1 MIELVNKKSNV
12 NLATPT
18 IVVKEGGSGD
28 LSNYY
33 TKSEVDALIPD
44 VSGFALKSEIPSIE
58 GLASEAY
65 VDEKIAAIPEVD
77 LSGYALKT
85 EIPDVSGFITE
96 IPAEYVTE
104 DELNAKGYLT
114 EHQSLDGY
122 AKVTDIPDVSG
133 YALKT
138 EIPDVSRFITE
149 IPTEYVTESELNAK
163 DYATKAEIPDV
174 SEFITQIPAEY
185 VTDSEL
191 AAKGYLTEHQSLDGY
206 AKITDIP
213 DVSAYQTEAQV
224 IALIQANMPAS
235 GDEVSY

>member
-58 GLASEAY
+58 GLASETY
-65 VDEKIAAIPEVD
+65 VNEKIAAIPEVD
-77 LSGYALKT
+77 LSGYALKSEIPDVSGFITDSEVDTKISTAVSSAEERVDFKLGSYALKT

-96 IPAEYVTE
+96 IPA
-104 DELNAKGYLT
+104 
-114 EHQSLDGY
+114 
-122 AKVTDIPDVSG
+122 
-133 YALKT
+133 
-138 EIPDVSRFITE
+138 
-149 IPTEYVTESELNAK
+149 EYVTESELNAK